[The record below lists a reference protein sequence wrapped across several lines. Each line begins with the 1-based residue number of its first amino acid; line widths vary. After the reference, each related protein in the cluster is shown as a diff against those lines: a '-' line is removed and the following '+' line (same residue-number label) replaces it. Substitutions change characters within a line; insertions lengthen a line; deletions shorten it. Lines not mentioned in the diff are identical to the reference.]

1 MAKEEKDKMMML
13 LLLSMM
19 SMISGEEQK
28 EPLMQMAA
36 SVSGLNPSMMTNGD
50 KNINDGGVKY
60 LHGIRQLADYLGVS
74 IPTAQKYK
82 DSGILDSAIRRVGR
96 QFNFDAQKVDEVFN
110 PQNK

>member
-1 MAKEEKDKMMML
+1 MAKEDKDKMMLL

-19 SMISGEEQK
+19 SMISGGDLKEE
-28 EPLMQMAA
+28 LMKVATL
-36 SVSGLNPSMMTNGD
+36 VTGFGP
-50 KNINDGGVKY
+50 NIDVGTCSPPEKDVKY
-60 LHGIRQLADYLGVS
+60 LHGIRGLADHLGVS